1 MVSSIN
7 FLGSYSGIDQSMI
20 DQLMQ
25 IERLPLNQLNNKKTD
40 ITSEKNAWKDVN
52 TRLNSL
58 FDRLKA
64 LQSPET
70 FNTMASKSSNEDIV
84 TMTASKDAVAGT
96 YKLEIEQLATN
107 TSYISGEIPLENGDI
122 TKELGITT
130 GKFTI
135 INADGDSRD
144 INVEGNDSLKSI
156 VEKINEAAKSIKGE
170 DGESIK
176 GTGINATIIDGRLV
190 LTDSKTGERNIT
202 LNGYGN
208 GTLTSLG
215 LNAASRDENIGLN
228 SKFNINGVDIESNSN
243 TITDTVLGLTIKLNK
258 AHAEGEYDTVTVS
271 TDTEKLAKAV
281 RGFVEQYNSTMSFI
295 EEQLAAGTVTDD
307 GTTGRGTLAGD
318 SSLRS
323 LHTSL
328 RRMVTDRLDGNEGT
342 GIKDISALGIT
353 TTDKSGVLSF
363 DSSKLLEEFDKD
375 PQNVINFFNY
385 KVDGKDVGFIS
396 KLNRKIDSYISTSDG
411 LIKSK
416 NESLDRTLRDLN
428 NQIDRFNDRMVRK
441 EEYYTKMFTALDV
454 AMMQA
459 ESQMS
464 WLSSQIT
471 AMNAQAAANK
481 WGVK

>member
-84 TMTASKDAVAGT
+84 TMIASKDAVAGT

-215 LNAASRDENIGLN
+215 LNAASRDENIGIN
-228 SKFNINGVDIESNSN
+228 SKFNINGIDIESNSN
-243 TITDTVLGLTIKLNK
+243 TITDTVLGLTINLNK

-281 RGFVEQYNSTMSFI
+281 QGFVDQYNSTMSFI
-295 EEQLAAGTVTDD
+295 EGQLAAGTVTDD

-328 RRMVTDRLDGNEGT
+328 RRMVTDRLGGNEGT
-342 GIKDISALGIT
+342 GIKDISALGIR

-471 AMNAQAAANK
+471 AMNAQMAANK